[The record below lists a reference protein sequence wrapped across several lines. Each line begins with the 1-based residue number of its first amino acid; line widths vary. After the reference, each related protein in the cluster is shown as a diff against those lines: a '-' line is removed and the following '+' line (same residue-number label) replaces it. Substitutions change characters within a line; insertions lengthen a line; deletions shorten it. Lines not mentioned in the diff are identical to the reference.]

1 MNMLLLTPFIYIH
14 LQSFTLFYILWH
26 FADSKTIKQGLSA
39 MGICVSG
46 LLSGFRAVGGETSC
60 RDPPAAQRRDS
71 FWCKQGSSLWWDVGR
86 QMQTFW
92 FFRGDRSG
100 RSSDVSCPLI
110 LQWTLDNYGTILIHE
125 FFWILL
131 ICFENFWDVLSFE
144 MFWAYMN
151 ILLLTSFT
159 FLYILLIIVNIFFII
174 YIANFNNIL
183 NYLTIFTFCDIL
195 HHFADSKTI
204 TQGLSAMGICVSCL
218 LSGFRAVGGET
229 SCRDPP
235 ASQRICWCKQG
246 SSLWWDVGR
255 EMQTFWFF
263 RGDRSG
269 RSSDVSC
276 PLILQW
282 TLDNYGTIL
291 IHELVCYVLRIF
303 ELSWDVLSI
312 YEHSTSYIIN
322 IHYHSFTLF

>member
-1 MNMLLLTPFIYIH
+1 MNILLLTSLTFIIIH
-14 LQSFTLFYILWH
+14 LHCFRCFDILHIPKPSNKFFLPWGFVFLACCQVSEQSEEKLPAETRQQPNDGTAADASKVAPCGGMWVQLGREMQTFWFFRGDRSGRSSDVSCPLILQWTLDNYGTILIHELVCYVLRIFLICLEMFWAYMNILLLPSFTFIIIHLHCFTMFYILSY

-60 RDPPAAQRRDS
+60 RDPPASQRS
-71 FWCKQGSSLWWDVGR
+71 CWCKQGSSLWWDVGR

-159 FLYILLIIVNIFFII
+159 FLYILLIIVNIFF
-174 YIANFNNIL
+174 
-183 NYLTIFTFCDIL
+183 
-195 HHFADSKTI
+195 
-204 TQGLSAMGICVSCL
+204 L
-218 LSGFRAVGGET
+218 LF
-229 SCRDPP
+229 
-235 ASQRICWCKQG
+235 I
-246 SSLWWDVGR
+246 
-255 EMQTFWFF
+255 
-263 RGDRSG
+263 
-269 RSSDVSC
+269 
-276 PLILQW
+276 
-282 TLDNYGTIL
+282 
-291 IHELVCYVLRIF
+291 
-303 ELSWDVLSI
+303 
-312 YEHSTSYIIN
+312 
-322 IHYHSFTLF
+322 